1 MVRAVANARA
11 ICNQHYPN
19 AHQIEVADLIE
30 DPQRALAD
38 AVIVTPTLL
47 RVMPLPVQR
56 RRDGT

>member
-1 MVRAVANARA
+1 MVRAVANSRA

-19 AHQIEVADLIE
+19 AHQIEVVDLIE